1 MLDLLKQT
9 ANTAYTENGAVDYFT
24 TGSECLDL
32 FSVIGAIRNREENR
46 IWDHFAGALAED
58 ADTAMKILFYARD
71 IREGLG
77 ERHVFRVI
85 LRRLAFNA
93 TESVLK
99 NLELVPEFGRYDDLL
114 CLLDTPASDGVKKF
128 LHTQLLKDLDAL
140 EKDGNVSLLGKWL
153 PSINA
158 SNRQAVQYAVR
169 LARSFRMKYADYR
182 RALSALRAR
191 IKIIENNLREKDYSF
206 DYGTQPS
213 KAMLKYRGAFFK
225 NDRQR
230 YDENLDKVSKG
241 TASINT
247 GTLMPYELVRRCGFP
262 GNVLDAE
269 MRKSLNVMWKALPDY
284 TNGENAIVVAD
295 GSGSMYRVGDQIS
308 PHTVAQSLA
317 IYFAERN
324 TGAFAGHFITFSN
337 QPRLVEIKGSDLK
350 ERVDYC
356 HRFDECANTD
366 LKKVFEL
373 ILAAALRGK
382 VKQKDLPSTVFVI
395 SDMEFD
401 RITDNSDATCFEY
414 AGKLFEQ
421 NGYRLPKVVFWN
433 VDARG
438 KHQPVTE
445 NQQGVVLVSGCTAR
459 IFQQV
464 AGGKADPLDY
474 MLEVI
479 GSPRYAAVK
488 A

>member
-230 YDENLDKVSKG
+230 YDEYLDKVSKG

-262 GNVLDAE
+262 GHVLDAE
-269 MRKSLNVMWKALPDY
+269 MRKSLNV
-284 TNGENAIVVAD
+284 
-295 GSGSMYRVGDQIS
+295 
-308 PHTVAQSLA
+308 HTVAQSLA